1 MSVIA
6 FDTHAFVKRL
16 RAVGFTEEQAE
27 TFAEAQCDT
36 VQQLVTRD
44 DLQRELRELE
54 YRMIV
59 KLGALMVA
67 AVGIVATLSKLL

>member
-27 TFAEAQCDT
+27 TFAEAQRDT
-36 VQQLVTRD
+36 VQRIGVRS
-44 DLQRELRELE
+44 R
-54 YRMIV
+54 
-59 KLGALMVA
+59 
-67 AVGIVATLSKLL
+67 

>member
-27 TFAEAQCDT
+27 TFAEAQRDT

-54 YRMIV
+54 YRMKMKWGQTRLFGRAI
-59 KLGALMVA
+59 
-67 AVGIVATLSKLL
+67 